1 MEARE
6 KELAEKHAALLAEL
20 RSSLTAAH
28 DAAMA
33 ETLGQHEEQRTTQ
46 QRRHETELAAKT
58 SALEIEK
65 DREHTAKLAAMLRNA
80 TRLTRTSAGP
90 RNLA

>member
-28 DAAMA
+28 DGHGRDA
-33 ETLGQHEEQRTTQ
+33 GQHEEQRTTQ

-65 DREHTAKLAAMLRNA
+65 DREHTAKLAAMLRERDEA
-80 TRLTRTSAGP
+80 HARTAPVRGI
-90 RNLA
+90 